1 MILHQSTEEQSAAC
15 DGHARW
21 PSTSHFYLT
30 HRPDVNS
37 LWLWPII
44 KTEIVFTCGCVKA
57 KAQDQSRKKKIKE
70 LAWAARLIYYSS
82 RPFLVPFPRTKER
95 KRKSRTKI
103 ECWAFLPFFTI
114 IGWGLPF
121 SHLIAFGG
129 HYMLSSRVGR
139 QMCAVHSAPA
149 AAGTVSGFLSI
160 TPAVLTLCAGRP
172 ID

>member
-1 MILHQSTEEQSAAC
+1 MILRQSAEEQSAAC

-30 HRPDVNS
+30 HRSDVNS
-37 LWLWPII
+37 IWLWPII
-44 KTEIVFTCGCVKA
+44 NTEIVFTCGCVKA
-57 KAQDQSRKKKIKE
+57 KAQDQSRKKIKE

-82 RPFLVPFPRTKER
+82 RPFLVPFPWTKER

-149 AAGTVSGFLSI
+149 AAAQCPAFCQSRQQSWLS
-160 TPAVLTLCAGRP
+160 AGQP